1 MEVLSSHTTRPLEA
15 EIDKTNWEDV
25 WAWWDTAIDAHK
37 RAGMKYI
44 VAPWMPTPT
53 TLKDLKQYCDY
64 YNQIGEK
71 CNAAGLRFGY
81 HNHAF
86 EFTEIEGQL
95 MYDFMLENTDPDKV
109 FFQMDVYWTTQG
121 GHTPMEYFNKY
132 PNRFELLHIKDEK
145 ELGGAD
151 SVMDFDTLFQNVDN
165 SGVKY
170 LIVEVEKYNFDPLE
184 SVKMSIDYLLE
195 NENVKADYSK

>member
-1 MEVLSSHTTRPLEA
+1 
-15 EIDKTNWEDV
+15 
-25 WAWWDTAIDAHK
+25 
-37 RAGMKYI
+37 
-44 VAPWMPTPT
+44 
-53 TLKDLKQYCDY
+53 
-64 YNQIGEK
+64 
-71 CNAAGLRFGY
+71 
-81 HNHAF
+81 
-86 EFTEIEGQL
+86 
-95 MYDFMLENTDPDKV
+95 
-109 FFQMDVYWTTQG
+109 MDVYWTTQG
-121 GHTPMEYFNKY
+121 RNTPMEYFNKY
-132 PNRFELLHIKDEK
+132 PNRIELLHIKDEK